1 MKAKILKTMV
11 VEGRKLPQGTIVDVK
26 GWKHAKALA
35 RNRYIEILEGT
46 VEPVKVNL
54 TEESAEETKPKVRKT
69 KTKEEE

>member
-11 VEGRKLPQGTIVDVK
+11 VEGRKLQQGTIVDVK

-35 RNRYIEILEGT
+35 RNRYIEILEGA
-46 VEPVKVNL
+46 VEPVKVNFI
-54 TEESAEETKPKVRKT
+54 EESTEETKPKVRKT